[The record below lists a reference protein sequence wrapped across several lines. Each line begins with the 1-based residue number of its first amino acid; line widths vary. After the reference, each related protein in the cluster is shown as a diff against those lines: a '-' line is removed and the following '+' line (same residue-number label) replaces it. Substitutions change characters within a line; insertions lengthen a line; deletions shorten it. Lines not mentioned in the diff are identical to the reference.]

1 MPSAGRSA
9 SVFRDEGKRQVRYR
23 RETNGRGRG
32 GPGDELGDR
41 TPARRL
47 HLVAL
52 ALLVLVVG
60 VAGSASAAVLIGSRQ
75 VKDGSL
81 TGHDLR
87 RGTVRSS
94 DVRDHSLKPRDFDVI
109 PQGPT
114 GPQGAPG
121 DPGTNGSPGAAAVT
135 VTRTILGKTTATIV
149 VPCTPPQKAVFGG
162 SFLPVQVDTMQSA
175 PEIDGSAWGFVIRN
189 RSSFDQTVTLQANC
203 VTDR

>member
-1 MPSAGRSA
+1 MRPVR
-9 SVFRDEGKRQVRYR
+9 FRQENSERA
-23 RETNGRGRG
+23 
-32 GPGDELGDR
+32 
-41 TPARRL
+41 PARRL
-47 HLVAL
+47 HLIAL
-52 ALLVLVVG
+52 VLLVLVVG

-81 TGHDLR
+81 TGRDLR
-87 RGTVRSS
+87 LGTVRSS

-121 DPGTNGSPGAAAVT
+121 GRGTSGSPGVTVVT
-135 VTRTILGKTTATIV
+135 VTPTILASTRATIV

-162 SFLPVQVDTMQSA
+162 SVLPLRLDTLQSA
-175 PEIDGSAWGFVIRN
+175 PEIDGSAWGFVVRN
-189 RSSFDQTVTLQANC
+189 LSTIDKQVTLQAYC